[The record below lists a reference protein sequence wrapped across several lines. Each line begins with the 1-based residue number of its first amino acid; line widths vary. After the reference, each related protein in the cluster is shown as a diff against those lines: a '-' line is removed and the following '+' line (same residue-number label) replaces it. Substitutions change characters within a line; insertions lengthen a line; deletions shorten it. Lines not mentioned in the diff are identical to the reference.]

1 MVSMVLRTRSRGW
14 IDSGLQEKGVHRHFA
29 FCVDQTRVMQN
40 RHGKT
45 PKILIMLI
53 VSITTGLVV
62 ASVILVLIIWY
73 RQKQPPAHRGH
84 VVGDSSSGT
93 LSNFTIQLYHP
104 TWSLYGTFFPCLMFC
119 FIM

>member
-1 MVSMVLRTRSRGW
+1 MVSSRGW